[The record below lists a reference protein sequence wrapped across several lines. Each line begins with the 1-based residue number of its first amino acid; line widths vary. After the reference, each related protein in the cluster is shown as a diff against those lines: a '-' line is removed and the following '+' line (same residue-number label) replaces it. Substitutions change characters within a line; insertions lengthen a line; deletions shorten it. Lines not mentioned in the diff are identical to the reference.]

1 MKDLAKFNNVTRIF
15 LEAKMRVPAGKTVDS
30 RAFDKSAMEAGIPS
44 LILMENAA
52 FSVFEELHKV
62 VSARKFDKIV
72 VFSGNGGNG
81 GDGFALLRLL
91 VDRMPEMPIF
101 LVETAEF
108 KEQNKVPENSA
119 WMNRLML
126 PEKVQIVDFKE
137 VSGDIL
143 FVDAMLGTGLRSEIS
158 GKIRDAVEFINSY
171 PATKKFVVSI
181 DVPTGLDCDTGAV
194 LGEAVKADLTVTM
207 GIYKTGLFAGSGSD
221 RSGKIVLGHIS
232 ATQAE
237 KPETNYF
244 VEEDPQVINVKVPL
258 DSFKNRNGHLL
269 VVGGDVEK
277 LGASI
282 ISARSFMSSG
292 GGLVTA
298 AFKKEFLPSIAGRM
312 PGLML
317 IGNEKIAEE
326 LHKFSAVVIGPGLS
340 EIPFDFAVFKD
351 FEGTFVVDAG
361 MFDIMPENK
370 KVVEILKDKKV
381 VFTPHQGEIRRF
393 LKAEKEEPWIS
404 LVERFPL
411 EKNHVL
417 VAKSHATFVRNTE
430 KTVIVPAGAKALAFG
445 GSGDALT
452 GIIARETALHGL
464 FEGAVNAV
472 VRHRAAGIE
481 LEKRCSATMHDIEKL
496 VEMIGITGR

>member
-1 MKDLAKFNNVTRIF
+1 
-15 LEAKMRVPAGKTVDS
+15 MRVPAGKTADS
-30 RAFDKSAMEAGIPS
+30 RAFDKKAMEAGIPS

-52 FSVFEELHKV
+52 FSLFIEVKRVIGEWKPE
-62 VSARKFDKIV
+62 KIV

-81 GDGFALLRLL
+81 GDGFALLRILS
-91 VDRMPEMPIF
+91 DRVPEMPLF
-101 LVETAEF
+101 LVEAAEF

-119 WMNRLML
+119 WANRMMM
-126 PEKVQIVDFKE
+126 PEKVQIIDFKD
-137 VSGDIL
+137 VSGKVL
-143 FVDAMLGTGLRSEIS
+143 FVDAMLGTGLKSEIS
-158 GKIRDAVEFINSY
+158 GKIKEAVEFINSY
-171 PATKKFVVSI
+171 PADDRKFVVSV
-181 DVPTGLDCDTGAV
+181 DVPTGLDCDTGAI
-194 LGEAVKADLTVTM
+194 LGDAVKADLTVTM

-221 RSGKIVLGHIS
+221 RAGKIVLGHIS
-232 ATQAE
+232 ATQTE
-237 KPETNYF
+237 KPETSYF
-244 VEEDPQVINVKVPL
+244 VEEDPHVINVKVPL

-269 VVGGDVEK
+269 VIGGDVEK

-282 ISARSFMSSG
+282 ISARSFMSCG

-317 IGNEKIAEE
+317 TDVAELKNE
-326 LHKFSAVVIGPGLS
+326 LHRFQALVIGPGLS
-340 EIPFDFAVFKD
+340 EIPFDFGILRD
-351 FEGTFVVDAG
+351 FEGVIVVDAG
-361 MFDIMPENK
+361 MFDIMPENR

-393 LKAEKEEPWIS
+393 LKAGKEEPWIS

-417 VAKSHATFVRNTE
+417 VAKSHATFVRDSE

-472 VRHRAAGIE
+472 IRHRAAGIE
-481 LEKRCSATMHDIEKL
+481 LEKRFSAVTHDIEKL
-496 VEMIGITGR
+496 VEMIALTER

>member
-1 MKDLAKFNNVTRIF
+1 MFFR
-15 LEAKMRVPAGKTVDS
+15 EAEMRVAAGKTVDS
-30 RAFDKSAMEAGIPS
+30 RVFDKSAMEAGIPS

-52 FSVFEELHKV
+52 FSVFEEVRKV
-62 VSARKFDKIV
+62 VSARKFDEIV

-91 VDRMPEMPIF
+91 SDRMPEMPLF

-119 WMNRLML
+119 WRNRLML
-126 PEKVQIVDFKE
+126 PEKVQIIDFKDI
-137 VSGDIL
+137 SGDVL
-143 FVDAMLGTGLRSEIS
+143 FVDAMLGTGLRSEIT
-158 GKIRDAVEFINSY
+158 GKIKDAVKFINSY
-171 PATKKFVVSI
+171 LPTKKFVVSI

-207 GIYKTGLFAGSGSD
+207 GIYKTGLFAGSGAD
-221 RSGKIVLGHIS
+221 RSGKVVLGHIS
-232 ATQAE
+232 ATQTA

-244 VEEDPQVINVKVPL
+244 VEEDPQVVNVKVPL

-269 VVGGDVEK
+269 VIGGDVEK

-317 IGNEKIAEE
+317 IENEKIASE

-351 FEGTFVVDAG
+351 FDGIFVVDAG

-370 KVVEILKDKKV
+370 KIVEILKDKKV

-393 LKAEKEEPWIS
+393 LKAEKDEPWIS

-417 VAKSHATFVRNTE
+417 VAKSHATFVRNRE

-464 FEGAVNAV
+464 FEGALNAV
-472 VRHRAAGIE
+472 IRHRAAGIE

-496 VEMIGITGR
+496 VEMIGFTGR

>member
-1 MKDLAKFNNVTRIF
+1 
-15 LEAKMRVPAGKTVDS
+15 MRVAAGKTVDS

-52 FSVFEELHKV
+52 FSVFEEVRKV

-91 VDRMPEMPIF
+91 SDRMPEMPLF

-119 WMNRLML
+119 WMNRCIL
-126 PEKVQIVDFKE
+126 PEKVQIIDSKDI
-137 VSGDIL
+137 SGDVL
-143 FVDAMLGTGLRSEIS
+143 FVDAMLGTGLKSEIS
-158 GKIRDAVEFINSY
+158 GKIKEAVEFINSY
-171 PATKKFVVSI
+171 PADRKFVVSV
-181 DVPTGLDCDTGAV
+181 DVPTGLDCDTGAI
-194 LGEAVKADLTVTM
+194 LGDAVKADLTVTM

-221 RSGKIVLGHIS
+221 RAGKIVLGHIS
-232 ATQAE
+232 ATQIE
-237 KPETNYF
+237 KPETSYF
-244 VEEDPQVINVKVPL
+244 VEENPQVVNVKVPL
-258 DSFKNRNGHLL
+258 DGFKNRNGHLL
-269 VVGGDVEK
+269 VIGGDVEK

-282 ISARSFMSSG
+282 ISAKSFMACG

-298 AFKKEFLPSIAGRM
+298 AFKKDFLPSIAGKM

-317 IGNEKIAEE
+317 IENEKIAEE

-340 EIPFDFAVFKD
+340 EIPFDFTVFRD
-351 FEGTFVVDAG
+351 FEGIFVVDAG
-361 MFDIMPENK
+361 MFDIMPENR

-417 VAKSHATFVRNTE
+417 VAKSHATFVRNME
-430 KTVIVPAGAKALAFG
+430 KTVIVPAGARALAFG

-452 GIIARETALHGL
+452 GMIARETALHGL

-472 VRHRAAGIE
+472 VRHRTAGIE
-481 LEKRCSATMHDIEKL
+481 LEKRFSAVTHDIEKL
-496 VEMIGITGR
+496 VEMIALTER

>member
-1 MKDLAKFNNVTRIF
+1 
-15 LEAKMRVPAGKTVDS
+15 MRVPAGKTADS
-30 RAFDKSAMEAGIPS
+30 RAFDKKAMDAGIPS

-52 FSVFEELHKV
+52 FSLFTEVKSVIDEWKPE
-62 VSARKFDKIV
+62 RIV

-91 VDRMPEMPIF
+91 SDRMPEIPLF

-119 WMNRLML
+119 WMNRCML
-126 PEKVQIVDFKE
+126 PGKVQTIDFKDI
-137 VSGDIL
+137 SGDVL

-158 GKIRDAVEFINSY
+158 GKIRESVEFINSY
-171 PATKKFVVSI
+171 PADKKFVVSV
-181 DVPTGLDCDTGAV
+181 DVPTGLECDTGAV
-194 LGEAVKADLTVTM
+194 LGDAVKADLTVTM
-207 GIYKTGLFAGSGSD
+207 GIYKTGLFAGSGSE

-232 ATQAE
+232 ATQSD
-237 KPETNYF
+237 KPETPYF
-244 VEEDPQVINVKVPL
+244 VEENPHAVNVATPI

-269 VVGGDVEK
+269 VIGGDVEK

-282 ISARSFMSSG
+282 ISARSFMACG

-298 AFKKEFLPSIAGRM
+298 AFKKEYLPSIAGRM

-317 IGNEKIAEE
+317 IGNDKIVDE
-326 LHKFSAVVIGPGLS
+326 LRKFSAVVIGPGLS
-340 EIPFDFAVFKD
+340 EIPFDFEVFRD
-351 FEGTFVVDAG
+351 FEGIFVVDAG

-393 LKAEKEEPWIS
+393 LKAEKDEPWIS

-411 EKNHVL
+411 EKDHVL
-417 VAKSHATFVRNTE
+417 VAKSHATFVRNCE

-452 GIIARETALHGL
+452 GIIARETTLHGL

-472 VRHRAAGIE
+472 IRHRAAGIE
-481 LEKRCSATMHDIEKL
+481 LEKRFSSVTHDIEKL
-496 VEMIGITGR
+496 VETIALTER

>member
-1 MKDLAKFNNVTRIF
+1 
-15 LEAKMRVPAGKTVDS
+15 MRVAAGKTVDS

-52 FSVFEELHKV
+52 FSVFEEVSKI

-91 VDRMPEMPIF
+91 SDRMPEMPLF

-119 WMNRLML
+119 WMNRCVL
-126 PEKVQIVDFKE
+126 PGKVQAIDFKE
-137 VSGDIL
+137 VYGDVL

-158 GKIRDAVEFINSY
+158 GKIREAVEFINSY
-171 PATKKFVVSI
+171 SPTKKFVVSI

-194 LGEAVKADLTVTM
+194 LGDAVKADLTVTM

-221 RSGKIVLGHIS
+221 RAGKIVLGHIS
-232 ATQAE
+232 ATQTE
-237 KPETNYF
+237 KPGTSYF
-244 VEEDPQVINVKVPL
+244 VEENPQVVNVKVPL

-269 VVGGDVEK
+269 VIGGDVEK

-282 ISARSFMSSG
+282 ISAKSFMACG

-298 AFKKEFLPSIAGRM
+298 AFKKEFLSSIAGRM

-317 IGNEKIAEE
+317 IGNEKIADE
-326 LHKFSAVVIGPGLS
+326 LRKFSAVVIGPGLS
-340 EIPFDFAVFKD
+340 EIPFDFEVFRD
-351 FEGTFVVDAG
+351 FEGIFVVDAG

-393 LKAEKEEPWIS
+393 LKAEKDEPWIS

-411 EKNHVL
+411 EKDHVL
-417 VAKSHATFVRNTE
+417 VAKSHATFVRNCE
-430 KTVIVPAGAKALAFG
+430 KTVIVPAGARALAFG

-481 LEKRCSATMHDIEKL
+481 LEKRFSAVTHDIEKL
-496 VEMIGITGR
+496 VEMIALTER

>member
-1 MKDLAKFNNVTRIF
+1 
-15 LEAKMRVPAGKTVDS
+15 MRVPAGKTVDS

-52 FSVFEELHKV
+52 FSVFEEIKK
-62 VSARKFDKIV
+62 AAEKRKFDKVV

-81 GDGFALLRLL
+81 GDGFALLRILA
-91 VDRMPEMPIF
+91 DRMPEITLF
-101 LVETAEF
+101 LIETAEF
-108 KEQNKVPENSA
+108 KEANKTPENSA
-119 WMNRLML
+119 WMNRCML
-126 PEKVQIVDFKE
+126 PEKVQIIDFKD
-137 VSGDIL
+137 VSGNVL

-158 GKIRDAVEFINSY
+158 GKIKEAAEFINSY
-171 PATKKFVVSI
+171 PQNKKFVVSI
-181 DVPTGLDCDTGAV
+181 DVPTGLECDTGSL

-207 GIYKTGLFAGSGSD
+207 GIYKTGLFAGKGSETA
-221 RSGKIVLGHIS
+221 GKIVLGHIS
-232 ATQAE
+232 ATQT
-237 KPETNYF
+237 KKIETKYF
-244 VEEDPQVINVKVPL
+244 VEENPTVVNIETPIDG
-258 DSFKNRNGHLL
+258 FKNKNGHLL
-269 VVGGDVEK
+269 VIGGDVEK

-282 ISARSFMSSG
+282 ISAKSFMACG

-298 AFKKEFLPSIAGRM
+298 TFKKEFLPFIAGKM

-317 IGNEKIAEE
+317 VGNREIAEE

-340 EIPFDFAVFKD
+340 ELPFDFSIFED
-351 FEGTFVVDAG
+351 FNGTFVVDAG
-361 MFDIMPENK
+361 MFDIMPENG

-381 VFTPHQGEIRRF
+381 VFTPHHGEIRRF
-393 LKAEKEEPWIS
+393 LKAGKDEPWIN

-417 VAKSHATFVRNTE
+417 VAKSHATFVRDCE

-472 VRHRAAGIE
+472 IRHRAAGIE
-481 LEKRCSATMHDIEKL
+481 LEKRVSANMHDIEKL
-496 VEMIGITGR
+496 VEIIGLTGKNEF

>member
-1 MKDLAKFNNVTRIF
+1 
-15 LEAKMRVPAGKTVDS
+15 MRVPAGKTVDS
-30 RAFDKSAMEAGIPS
+30 RAFDKSAADAGIPS

-52 FSVFEELHKV
+52 FSLFEEIEKV
-62 VSARKFDKIV
+62 VETRKFDKII
-72 VFSGNGGNG
+72 VFSGKGGNG

-91 VDRMPEMPIF
+91 SDRIPEMPLF
-101 LVETAEF
+101 LVETADF
-108 KEQNKVPENSA
+108 KETDKVPENPA
-119 WMNRLML
+119 WRNRLML
-126 PEKVQIVDFKE
+126 PGKVQVIDFKDI
-137 VSGDIL
+137 SGTVL
-143 FVDAMLGTGLRSEIS
+143 FVDAMLGTGLKSEIS
-158 GKIRDAVEFINSY
+158 GKIREAVEFINSY
-171 PATKKFVVSI
+171 PADQKFVAAV
-181 DVPTGLDCDTGAV
+181 DVPTGLDCDTGTV

-207 GIYKTGLFAGSGSD
+207 GIYKTGLFAGSGSE
-221 RSGKIVLGHIS
+221 RAGKLVLGHIS
-232 ATQAE
+232 ATQGE
-237 KPETNYF
+237 KPKTSCF
-244 VEEDPQVINVKVPL
+244 VEENPHVINIETPV
-258 DSFKNRNGHLL
+258 DGFKNRNGHLL

-282 ISARSFMSSG
+282 ISAKSFMVSG

-298 AFKKEFLPSIAGRM
+298 AFKKDFLPFIAGKM

-317 IGNEKIAEE
+317 IENEKIASE

-340 EIPFDFAVFKD
+340 EIPFDFAVFND

-361 MFDIMPENK
+361 MFDIMPGNE

-393 LKAEKEEPWIS
+393 LKAPKEEPWIS

-464 FEGAVNAV
+464 FEGALNAV
-472 VRHRAAGIE
+472 IRHRAAGIE
-481 LEKRCSATMHDIEKL
+481 LEKQCSANMHDIEKL
-496 VEMIGITGR
+496 VEMIGMTGK

>member
-1 MKDLAKFNNVTRIF
+1 MRI
-15 LEAKMRVPAGKTVDS
+15 AAGKTVDS

-52 FSVFEELHKV
+52 FSVFEEVRKV
-62 VSARKFDKIV
+62 VSSRKFDKIV

-91 VDRMPEMPIF
+91 SDRMPEMPLF

-119 WMNRLML
+119 WMNRIML
-126 PEKVQIVDFKE
+126 PEKVQIIDFKE
-137 VSGDIL
+137 VCGDVL
-143 FVDAMLGTGLRSEIS
+143 FVDAMLGTGLKSEIS
-158 GKIRDAVEFINSY
+158 GKIKDSVEFINLY
-171 PATKKFVVSI
+171 PADQKFIVSV

-194 LGEAVKADLTVTM
+194 LGDAVKADLTVTM

-221 RSGKIVLGHIS
+221 RAGKIVLGHIS
-232 ATQAE
+232 ATQSA
-237 KPETNYF
+237 KPENNYF

-269 VVGGDVEK
+269 VIGGDVEK

-282 ISARSFMSSG
+282 ISARSFMSCG

-317 IGNEKIAEE
+317 IENEKIAEE

-340 EIPFDFAVFKD
+340 EIPFDFAVFKN

-393 LKAEKEEPWIS
+393 LKADKNEPWIN

-411 EKNHVL
+411 EKDHVL
-417 VAKSHATFVRNTE
+417 VAKSHATFVRNSE

-464 FEGAVNAV
+464 FEGALNAV